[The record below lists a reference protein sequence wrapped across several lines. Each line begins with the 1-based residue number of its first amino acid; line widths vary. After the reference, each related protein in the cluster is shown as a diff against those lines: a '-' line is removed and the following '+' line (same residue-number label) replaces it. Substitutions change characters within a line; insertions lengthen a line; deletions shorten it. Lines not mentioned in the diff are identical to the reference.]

1 MFVLSVASGVALL
14 AFVLI
19 ISLLFA
25 SAENSLFRL
34 NGARTPARPLF
45 SRLTAGD
52 GSCPPPASLYASC
65 LCLLLIFLF
74 IPMGALPQYVQTKGD
89 IFIVIFL
96 LLAAQSLYIRG
107 MKNFSGELYQSL
119 DRSEIY
125 LLFKFAVAITVF
137 GAALSWYALKRGV
150 PGEIFSFGTYA
161 AIPLWRISGG
171 CGRLGLLMFF
181 LLFAVTSPCRRV
193 GSGNVKDRL
202 PLPEIFDAIRST
214 ICPALISAIFIPWRA
229 GLAVGLSGAVMYA
242 ADFALFWLKVFL
254 MQLLIVPILRS
265 IYLKIKSHLTV
276 RFKLIIVILLGAAG
290 SLLMMADLYL

>member
-1 MFVLSVASGVALL
+1 
-14 AFVLI
+14 
-19 ISLLFA
+19 
-25 SAENSLFRL
+25 
-34 NGARTPARPLF
+34 
-45 SRLTAGD
+45 
-52 GSCPPPASLYASC
+52 
-65 LCLLLIFLF
+65 
-74 IPMGALPQYVQTKGD
+74 
-89 IFIVIFL
+89 
-96 LLAAQSLYIRG
+96 
-107 MKNFSGELYQSL
+107 
-119 DRSEIY
+119 
-125 LLFKFAVAITVF
+125 
-137 GAALSWYALKRGV
+137 
-150 PGEIFSFGTYA
+150 
-161 AIPLWRISGG
+161 
-171 CGRLGLLMFF
+171 MFF